1 MLQQDQDRMQRFQER
16 TSKVIVKD
24 PTIHSSE
31 ALNKLNWLPL
41 SSRRDYH
48 KIKLVYKCINSMAP
62 EYLSESFQNRNN
74 DFIRLPS
81 FRHNFGKRTF
91 RVWGAKYF
99 NNLPKNTRTAQ
110 SLASFLNLSKIIL
123 TH

>member
-1 MLQQDQDRMQRFQER
+1 
-16 TSKVIVKD
+16 
-24 PTIHSSE
+24 
-31 ALNKLNWLPL
+31 
-41 SSRRDYH
+41 
-48 KIKLVYKCINSMAP
+48 MAP

-110 SLASFLNLSKIIL
+110 SLASFLNLSKIFL
-123 TH
+123 AH